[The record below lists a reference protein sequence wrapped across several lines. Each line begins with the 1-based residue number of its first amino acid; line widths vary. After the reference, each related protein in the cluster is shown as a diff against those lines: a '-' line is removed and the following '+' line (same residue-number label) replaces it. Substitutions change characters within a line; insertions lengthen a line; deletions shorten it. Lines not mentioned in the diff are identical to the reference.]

1 MIDEALEKLKNLG
14 TLGGFGDL
22 VFTVRPWP
30 FKTMTFKDANHSSS
44 VEYAKHKNIGGK
56 PSLEFIA
63 EELDEVSLNIELLS
77 QFMGE
82 NPLKTVKILRGYMKD
97 GDVYDL
103 VLGDEVLG
111 EFVITKVDKKYEE
124 IDCFGNVQKMTLSV
138 SFMEYN

>member
-1 MIDEALEKLKNLG
+1 MDVSLEKLKKLG

-63 EELDEVSLNIELLS
+63 EDLDEVSLNIELVS
-77 QFMGE
+77 QYLGE
-82 NPLKTVKILRGYMKD
+82 DPLKTVAILQEYRRA
-97 GDVYDL
+97 GDIYDL

-111 EFVITKVDKKYEE
+111 EFVITKIDKKYDEVNW
-124 IDCFGNVQKMTLSV
+124 FGDVQKMTLSV